1 MAGDEAF
8 FPASEMLTEAFA
20 VNAEPK
26 RRKGR
31 VVKRMPMLLA
41 EESAPLQTILIC
53 RDPGERILIV
63 KEFDRPRKG
72 KRSGQLSG
80 TTGSRH

>member
-1 MAGDEAF
+1 MAGEEAF
-8 FPASEMLTEAFA
+8 LPVSEMLTATFG
-20 VNAEPK
+20 VSAEQ
-26 RRKGR
+26 RRGKGR

-72 KRSGQLSG
+72 KRSGQLSS
-80 TTGSRH
+80 TNGSRH